1 MAYRSFEELEVWRRA
16 CQLAVQVYETL
27 RESREYALRDQ
38 MQRAA
43 VSIASSIAEGSER
56 GGKDFARFLR
66 IARGSA
72 AELRTQSYIAA
83 KIGMLTSAEMTGLVS
98 ELKEISKMLTGL
110 ARSLNTE
117 NRKLHSRLMSMPVPH
132 SSLVNFVLRASLS
145 QHIGNQIQNL
155 VAR

>member
-16 CQLAVQVYETL
+16 CQLAVLVYETL
-27 RESREYALRDQ
+27 RDSRDYALRDQ

-56 GGKDFARFLR
+56 GGKDFSRFLR

-72 AELRTQSYIAA
+72 AELRTQAYIAT
-83 KIGMLTSAEMTGLVS
+83 KVGMITSEQMAGMVS

-117 NRKLHSRLMSMPVPH
+117 N
-132 SSLVNFVLRASLS
+132 
-145 QHIGNQIQNL
+145 
-155 VAR
+155 